1 MNICA
6 RQILFGRVG
15 IPVTIKERTGVSKKR
30 RKNIIFKNEF
40 MWTKCATQ
48 MRTTG
53 EHRLS

>member
-15 IPVTIKERTGVSKKR
+15 IPVTIKDRTGVSKKR